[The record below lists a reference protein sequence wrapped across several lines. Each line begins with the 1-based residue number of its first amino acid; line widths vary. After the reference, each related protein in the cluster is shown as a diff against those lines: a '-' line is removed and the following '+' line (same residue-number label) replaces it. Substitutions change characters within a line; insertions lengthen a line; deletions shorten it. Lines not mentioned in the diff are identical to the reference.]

1 MRKRVFELIAGHPA
15 LDFVN
20 TLDDRFGVG
29 GPKDLLESYADLVSF
44 TEQSGLLPP
53 KKGARLMREQN
64 SKACERWMHEAR
76 HVREA
81 LASVLYAFV
90 DGRRTSANELNR
102 LADWIQGTQKKLI
115 LVSEQGHFAW
125 KLPDEIAV
133 EWPLRLLA
141 LSAGELITSGRM
153 KLLRAC
159 AKDDCR
165 WLFLDTSK
173 NHTRRW
179 CDMKIC
185 GNRVKAMRFKA
196 QHGVE
201 AARAAPSA

>member
-1 MRKRVFELIAGHPA
+1 MAKKDAIKRRRNGEVGEETVTTDSPIDSYHFTSSPLTCQDCLGSYHSTMRKRVFELIAGHPA

-64 SKACERWMHEAR
+64 GKACERGLHEAR

-90 DGRRTSANELNR
+90 DGWRTSANELKK
-102 LADWIQGTQKKLI
+102 LADWIQGTQKKL
-115 LVSEQGHFAW
+115 V
-125 KLPDEIAV
+125 
-133 EWPLRLLA
+133 LA
-141 LSAGELITSGRM
+141 S
-153 KLLRAC
+153 
-159 AKDDCR
+159 
-165 WLFLDTSK
+165 
-173 NHTRRW
+173 
-179 CDMKIC
+179 
-185 GNRVKAMRFKA
+185 
-196 QHGVE
+196 
-201 AARAAPSA
+201 